1 VLFLSA
7 DTVNHNL
14 VHNTDV
20 CVQAGHA
27 SVKLLENAM
36 SLLSPEQIAAT
47 QKDNFDTSLGLL
59 DTAFEGFRRLVELNL
74 QAFKSS
80 LVEGQNAAREA
91 LSAKDPQ
98 EWAALQTRLMQPTAD
113 KIQAYNRQVL
123 AILAAT
129 HAEVAKVTETK
140 YEAHNRRVQTLVEGL
155 GRSAPAGSEAAVPAA
170 KSMVTA
176 SNTLY
181 EALNKTAQQTVDFAE
196 SNFRAA
202 TSIASKA
209 TRHAIEQAS
218 RLAQK

>member
-1 VLFLSA
+1 
-7 DTVNHNL
+7 
-14 VHNTDV
+14 
-20 CVQAGHA
+20 
-27 SVKLLENAM
+27 
-36 SLLSPEQIAAT
+36 
-47 QKDNFDTSLGLL
+47 
-59 DTAFEGFRRLVELNL
+59 
-74 QAFKSS
+74 
-80 LVEGQNAAREA
+80 
-91 LSAKDPQ
+91 
-98 EWAALQTRLMQPTAD
+98 MQPTAD

-129 HAEVAKVTETK
+129 HAEVAKVAETQ

-155 GRSAPAGSEAAVPAA
+155 GRSAPAGSEAAVAAA

-202 TSIASKA
+202 TSTASKA